1 MVDLK
6 GNRTW
11 RGVAIIASCL
21 IVAVC
26 GESHFVAAQ
35 NKSST
40 VVVTAEV
47 VGGRIVYKVNSKP
60 AIPDILR
67 ALSVARERQGDSE
80 VIALV
85 DSEAPIS
92 EMGNIEGIADKAG
105 FSSVQF
111 YVFDK
116 VTGKMSTIQFGPDI
130 PYSENPPAE

>member
-6 GNRTW
+6 GNRTC
-11 RGVAIIASCL
+11 RGLAIIASFL

-35 NKSST
+35 KKSSA
-40 VVVTAEV
+40 VVVIAEV

-80 VIALV
+80 AIALV

-105 FSSVQF
+105 FSRVQF

-116 VTGKMSTIQFGPDI
+116 VARKMSTIQFGPDI